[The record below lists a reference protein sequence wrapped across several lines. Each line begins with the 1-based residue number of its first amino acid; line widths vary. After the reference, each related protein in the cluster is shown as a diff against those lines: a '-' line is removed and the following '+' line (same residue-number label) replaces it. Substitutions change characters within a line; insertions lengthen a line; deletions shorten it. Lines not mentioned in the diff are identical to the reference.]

1 MRVIFCIP
9 IITPIT
15 SLLNICTK
23 GFTMASF
30 TKRNG
35 KWQAR
40 ISWHDENGKLHQKA
54 KSGFATKAQAKDY
67 AIQMESEL
75 INGVDIAAD
84 PIFADYF
91 KTWCETY
98 RLPKISKATARNY
111 MSYYRVITSYFG
123 ETRIKQIKRSTYQ
136 QFLNDYG
143 KDHSLGTMKE
153 MTSKIKA
160 CVKSAIA
167 DGIITKDF
175 TYNANITYDKSL
187 TRNPEYLSINE
198 LKRLISALNDDLKP
212 DNVKPY
218 IVLTAIYT
226 GARFSEIIAL
236 TWKDVDYLHRTITI
250 NKSIDYKYN
259 TGFKPTKN
267 ESSNRTIRV
276 NNELLKTLSQLKV
289 NQTPLLFAKTP
300 QSFRTIFIKKVN
312 AYLKSTMERIGIKK
326 RDYTFHALRHSH
338 VAFLLSQ
345 GIDIYAISKR
355 LGHSNMT
362 TTSDVYAYLIDEY
375 KHKLDDEIEQKLA
388 QL

>member
-1 MRVIFCIP
+1 MRVVFCIL

-30 TKRNG
+30 TRRNG

-198 LKRLISALNDDLKP
+198 LKQLISALNDDLKP

-276 NNELLKTLSQLKV
+276 NSELLKILSQLKV

-300 QSFRTIFIKKVN
+300 QSFRNIFIKKVN

-362 TTSDVYAYLIDEY
+362 TTSNVYAYLIDEY

>member
-1 MRVIFCIP
+1 
-9 IITPIT
+9 
-15 SLLNICTK
+15 
-23 GFTMASF
+23 MASF

-67 AIQMESEL
+67 ATQMENEL

-84 PIFADYF
+84 PVFADYF
-91 KTWCETY
+91 KTWYETY
-98 RLPKISKATARNY
+98 RLPKISKATAGNY
-111 MSYYRVITSYFG
+111 IISSRVITKYFG
-123 ETRIKQIKRSTYQ
+123 DIRIKQIKRSTYQ
-136 QFLNDYG
+136 KFLNDYG
-143 KDHSLGTMKE
+143 KDHSFGTMKE
-153 MTSKIKA
+153 LTSKIKA

-167 DGIITKDF
+167 DGIISKDF
-175 TYNANITYDKSL
+175 TYNANITYNKAL
-187 TRNPEYLSINE
+187 TRKPEYLSISE
-198 LKRLISALNDDLKP
+198 LKQLISALNDDLRP

-226 GARFSEIIAL
+226 GARFSEILAL
-236 TWKDVDYLHRTITI
+236 TWKDVDYLRRTITI
-250 NKSIDYKYN
+250 NKSVDYKYN
-259 TGFKPTKN
+259 LGFKPTKN

-276 NNELLKTLSQLKV
+276 NGELLKILAQLKV
-289 NQTPLLFAKTP
+289 NRTPLLFAKTP
-300 QSFRTIFIKKVN
+300 QSFKNSLLQDVN
-312 AYLKSTMERIGIKK
+312 SYLKSTLERIGIKK

-362 TTSDVYAYLIDEY
+362 TTINVYAYLIDEY

>member
-1 MRVIFCIP
+1 
-9 IITPIT
+9 
-15 SLLNICTK
+15 
-23 GFTMASF
+23 MASF

-67 AIQMESEL
+67 ATQMENEL

-84 PIFADYF
+84 PVFADYF
-91 KTWCETY
+91 KTWYETY
-98 RLPKISKATARNY
+98 RLPKISKATAGNY
-111 MSYYRVITSYFG
+111 IVVIRVITKYFG
-123 ETRIKQIKRSTYQ
+123 DTKIKQIKRSTYQ
-136 QFLNDYG
+136 KFLNEYG

-153 MTSKIKA
+153 LTSKIKA

-167 DGIITKDF
+167 DGIIAKDF

-212 DNVKPY
+212 DNVNPY
-218 IVLTAIYT
+218 IILTAIYT

-236 TWKDVDYLHRTITI
+236 TWKDVDFLHRTISI
-250 NKSIDYKYN
+250 NKSADYRYGM
-259 TGFKPTKN
+259 GFKPTKN

-276 NNELLKTLSQLKV
+276 NNELLKVLAQLKV
-289 NQTPLLFAKTP
+289 NKTPLLFAKTP
-300 QSFRTIFIKKVN
+300 QAFSIWFPQKVN
-312 AYLKSTMERIGIKK
+312 AYLKDIMERIGIQK
-326 RDYTFHALRHSH
+326 RDYTFHSLRHSH

-345 GIDIYAISKR
+345 GIDIYAISQR

-362 TTSDVYAYLIDEY
+362 TTSNVYAYLIDEY

>member
-1 MRVIFCIP
+1 
-9 IITPIT
+9 
-15 SLLNICTK
+15 
-23 GFTMASF
+23 MASF

-160 CVKSAIA
+160 CVRSAIA

-198 LKRLISALNDDLKP
+198 LKQLISALNDDLKP

-276 NNELLKTLSQLKV
+276 NSELLKILSQLKV

-362 TTSDVYAYLIDEY
+362 TTSNVYAYLIDEY

>member
-1 MRVIFCIP
+1 
-9 IITPIT
+9 
-15 SLLNICTK
+15 
-23 GFTMASF
+23 MASF
-30 TKRNG
+30 AKRNG

-67 AIQMESEL
+67 ATRMENEL

-84 PIFADYF
+84 PVFADYF
-91 KTWCETY
+91 KTWYETY
-98 RLPKISKATARNY
+98 RLPKISKATAGNY
-111 MSYYRVITSYFG
+111 IIASRVIANYFG
-123 ETRIKQIKRSTYQ
+123 NARIKQIKRSTYQ
-136 QFLNDYG
+136 KFLNEYG

-153 MTSKIKA
+153 LTSKIKA

-167 DGIITKDF
+167 DGIISKDF
-175 TYNANITYDKSL
+175 TYNANIVHNKAL
-187 TRNPEYLSINE
+187 ARNPEYLSIIE
-198 LKRLISALNDDLKP
+198 LKQLIAALNDDLRP

-226 GARFSEIIAL
+226 GARFSEILAL
-236 TWKDVDYLHRTITI
+236 TWKDVNCLHRTITI
-250 NKSIDYKYN
+250 NKSIDYQYR

-276 NNELLKTLSQLKV
+276 NNELLKILAQLKV
-289 NQTPLLFAKTP
+289 NQTPLLFAKSP
-300 QSFRTIFIKKVN
+300 HSFTIRFLQNIN
-312 AYLKSTMERIGIKK
+312 AYLKSVMEQIGITKH
-326 RDYTFHALRHSH
+326 DYTFHSLRHSH

-362 TTSDVYAYLIDEY
+362 TTSNIYAYLIDEY

>member
-67 AIQMESEL
+67 ATKMESEL

-84 PIFADYF
+84 PVFADYF
-91 KTWCETY
+91 KTWYETY
-98 RLPKISKATARNY
+98 RLPKISKSTASNY
-111 MSYYRVITSYFG
+111 RYTSSIISDYFG
-123 ETRIKQIKRSTYQ
+123 TMRIKQIKRSTYQ
-136 QFLNDYG
+136 TFLNEHG
-143 KDHSLGTMKE
+143 KNHSLGTMKE
-153 MTSKIKA
+153 ITTKIKA

-175 TYNANITYDKSL
+175 TFNATLVHDKARS
-187 TRNPEYLSINE
+187 RNPEYLSISE
-198 LKRLISALNDDLKP
+198 LKRLIRGLNSELRV
-212 DNVKPY
+212 DNVNPY

-226 GARFSEIIAL
+226 GARLSEIIAL
-236 TWKDVDYLHRTITI
+236 TWKDVDYLHRTIRI
-250 NKSIDYKYN
+250 NKSIDYRYS

-276 NNELLKTLSQLKV
+276 NSYLLEILSQLKA
-289 NQTPLLFAKTP
+289 NRTPLVFARTP
-300 QSFRTIFIKKVN
+300 ESFNAHFPQTIN
-312 AYLKSTMERIGIKK
+312 DYLKSVMRQYRIVK
-326 RDYTFHALRHSH
+326 RDYTFHIFAPFSRCVFTKSRNRHLRNQQAIRSCKHDNDKQCIC
-338 VAFLLSQ
+338 LS
-345 GIDIYAISKR
+345 D
-355 LGHSNMT
+355 
-362 TTSDVYAYLIDEY
+362 
-375 KHKLDDEIEQKLA
+375 
-388 QL
+388 

>member
-1 MRVIFCIP
+1 
-9 IITPIT
+9 
-15 SLLNICTK
+15 
-23 GFTMASF
+23 MASF

-67 AIQMESEL
+67 ATKMENEL

-84 PIFADYF
+84 PVFADYF
-91 KTWCETY
+91 KTWYETY
-98 RLPKISKATARNY
+98 RLPKISKATASNY
-111 MSYYRVITSYFG
+111 IIAGRIIAKYFG
-123 ETRIKQIKRSTYQ
+123 DIKIKQIKRSTYQ
-136 QFLNDYG
+136 NFLNDYG
-143 KDHSLGTMKE
+143 KDHSLGTMKSL
-153 MTSKIKA
+153 TSKIKS

-175 TYNANITYDKSL
+175 TYNANLTYDKSL
-187 TRNPEYLSINE
+187 TRNPEYLSISE
-198 LKRLISALNDDLKP
+198 LKRLISALNDDLNP
-212 DNVKPY
+212 DNVNPY
-218 IVLTAIYT
+218 IILTAIYT

-250 NKSIDYKYN
+250 NKSVDYRYG

-276 NNELLKTLSQLKV
+276 NDELLKILAQLKV
-289 NQTPLLFAKTP
+289 NRTPLLFAKTP
-300 QSFRTIFIKKVN
+300 QVFGIRFSQKVN
-312 AYLKSTMERIGIKK
+312 DYLKLTMKTIGIIK
-326 RDYTFHALRHSH
+326 RDYTFHSLRHSH